1 MDELEAYTRVK
12 KYIDVTEFLPSEVPF
27 LHLQKAEVAQPK
39 YNVVIF
45 L

>member
-1 MDELEAYTRVK
+1 M
-12 KYIDVTEFLPSEVPF
+12 DVTEFLPSEVPF